1 MFRRPPPPPPPP
13 AFGPFDGVLLVDK
26 PAGPTSHDVV
36 YKIRKGFGI
45 EKVGHGGTLDPGATG
60 LLIIL
65 LGKAT
70 KLSDRIMGGDKT
82 YTGVLRLGASTDTQ
96 DDEGDVIA
104 RGDPSGV
111 TSEALAAAMR
121 ELTGDI
127 YQTPPMVSAV
137 KKDGVRLYKIARSGA
152 EVERDQRFVHI
163 YEFTATGNLPQT
175 ANREPQT
182 VNCEPQTANCELRTA
197 NCELR
202 TANCEPQ
209 TANCEPQTANCEP
222 QTANCKPQTA
232 NCKLRTANCKLL
244 DIPIRVRCTKGVY
257 IRTLC
262 HDVGEALGCHGHLS
276 GLRRLRSGRF
286 DVADAAP
293 LADLLAL
300 SRDGLAARVIP
311 MTKLL
316 GSLA

>member
-26 PAGPTSHDVV
+26 PAGITSHDVV

-60 LLIIL
+60 LLVIL

-82 YTGVLRLGASTDTQ
+82 YIGTLRLGASTDTQ
-96 DDEGDVIA
+96 DSDGEITA

-111 TSEALAAAMR
+111 TPEALAAAMA

-137 KKDGVRLYKIARSGA
+137 KKDGVPLYKIARKGG
-152 EVERDQRFVHI
+152 EVEREQRFVHI
-163 YEFTATGNLPQT
+163 YEFTATGNLST
-175 ANREPQT
+175 CDTRLATED
-182 VNCEPQTANCELRTA
+182 EHPQTANCEL
-197 NCELR
+197 
-202 TANCEPQ
+202 
-209 TANCEPQTANCEP
+209 
-222 QTANCKPQTA
+222 QTA
-232 NCKLRTANCKLL
+232 NCKLQTCNLR
-244 DIPIRVRCTKGVY
+244 DVPIRVRCTKGVY

-262 HDVGEALGCHGHLS
+262 HDVGEALGCHGHLT

-286 DVADAAP
+286 DIADAAP
-293 LADLLAL
+293 LAELLAL
-300 SRDGLAARVIP
+300 SRDELATRVVP
-311 MTKLL
+311 MLKLQ
-316 GSLA
+316 GSLS

>member
-1 MFRRPPPPPPPP
+1 MFRRFSAPPPPPPPP

-26 PAGPTSHDVV
+26 PAGLTSHDVV

-60 LLIIL
+60 LLVIL

-82 YTGVLRLGASTDTQ
+82 YTGILRLGASTDTQ
-96 DDEGDVIA
+96 DSDGSVTTT
-104 RGDPSGV
+104 GDPSGV
-111 TSEALAAAMR
+111 TPEALAAAMR

-137 KKDGVRLYKIARSGA
+137 KMDGVRLYKIARKGG
-152 EVERDQRFVHI
+152 EVEREQRFVHI
-163 YEFTATGNLPQT
+163 YEFTATADLGTCDVKQISETRKREIAENDPPA
-175 ANREPQT
+175 ANDEPKT
-182 VNCEPQTANCELRTA
+182 FSVR
-197 NCELR
+197 
-202 TANCEPQ
+202 
-209 TANCEPQTANCEP
+209 
-222 QTANCKPQTA
+222 
-232 NCKLRTANCKLL
+232 
-244 DIPIRVRCTKGVY
+244 DVPIRVRCTKGVY

-262 HDVGEALGCHGHLS
+262 HDVGEALGCHGHLT

-286 DVADAAP
+286 DIADAAP

-300 SRDGLAARVIP
+300 SRDELARHVIP
-311 MTKLL
+311 MLKLQ

>member
-1 MFRRPPPPPPPP
+1 MFRRLPPPPPPPP

-26 PAGPTSHDVV
+26 PAGITSHDVV

-45 EKVGHGGTLDPGATG
+45 DKVGHGGTLDPGATG
-60 LLIIL
+60 LLVIL

-82 YTGVLRLGASTDTQ
+82 YTGTLRLGASTDTQ
-96 DDEGDVIA
+96 DSDGEVTA
-104 RGDPSGV
+104 RGDPSSV
-111 TSEALAAAMR
+111 TPEALAAAMA

-137 KKDGVRLYKIARSGA
+137 KKDGVPLYKIARKGG
-152 EVERDQRFVHI
+152 EVEREQRFVHI
-163 YEFTATGNLPQT
+163 YEFTATGNLSPCDTTGATEDDPPQT
-175 ANREPQT
+175 ANGEPQPC
-182 VNCEPQTANCELRTA
+182 NLRSV
-197 NCELR
+197 
-202 TANCEPQ
+202 
-209 TANCEPQTANCEP
+209 
-222 QTANCKPQTA
+222 
-232 NCKLRTANCKLL
+232 
-244 DIPIRVRCTKGVY
+244 PIRVRCTKGVY

-262 HDVGEALGCHGHLS
+262 HDVGEALGCHGHLT

-286 DVADAAP
+286 DIADAAP

-300 SRDGLAARVIP
+300 SRDELATRVIP
-311 MTKLL
+311 MLKLQ

>member
-1 MFRRPPPPPPPP
+1 MFRRFSPPPPPPPPP

-26 PAGPTSHDVV
+26 PAGITSHDVV
-36 YKIRKGFGI
+36 YKIRKGFAI
-45 EKVGHGGTLDPGATG
+45 DKVGHGGTLDPGATG

-82 YTGVLRLGASTDTQ
+82 YTGILRLGASTDTQ
-96 DDEGDVIA
+96 DSDGSVTA
-104 RGDPSGV
+104 TGDPSGV
-111 TSEALAAAMR
+111 TAEALAAAMR

-137 KKDGVRLYKIARSGA
+137 KMDGVRLYKIARKGG
-152 EVERDQRFVHI
+152 EVEREQRFVHI
-163 YEFTATGNLPQT
+163 YEFTATGAAQH
-175 ANREPQT
+175 AEI
-182 VNCEPQTANCELRTA
+182 
-197 NCELR
+197 
-202 TANCEPQ
+202 
-209 TANCEPQTANCEP
+209 
-222 QTANCKPQTA
+222 KPKEHRA
-232 NCKLRTANCKLL
+232 EAAESVEASVSSVPSVSNSGAGAGAAAVELL
-244 DIPIRVRCTKGVY
+244 DVPIRVRCTKGVY

-262 HDVGEALGCHGHLS
+262 HDVGEAVGCHGHLT

-300 SRDGLAARVIP
+300 SRDELASRVIP
-311 MTKLL
+311 MLKLQ

>member
-26 PAGPTSHDVV
+26 PAGITSHDVV

-60 LLIIL
+60 LLVIL

-82 YTGVLRLGASTDTQ
+82 YIGTLRLGASTDTQ
-96 DDEGDVIA
+96 DSDGEITA

-111 TSEALAAAMR
+111 TPEALAAAMA

-137 KKDGVRLYKIARSGA
+137 KKDGVPLYKIARKGG
-152 EVERDQRFVHI
+152 EVEREQRFVHI
-163 YEFTATGNLPQT
+163 YEFSATQSPSPAGSDGKTHAEFAESAEVSSSAGAAPT
-175 ANREPQT
+175 STP
-182 VNCEPQTANCELRTA
+182 
-197 NCELR
+197 
-202 TANCEPQ
+202 
-209 TANCEPQTANCEP
+209 
-222 QTANCKPQTA
+222 
-232 NCKLRTANCKLL
+232 LL
-244 DIPIRVRCTKGVY
+244 DVPIRVRCTKGVY

-262 HDVGEALGCHGHLS
+262 HDVGEALGCHGHLT

-286 DVADAAP
+286 DIADAAP
-293 LADLLAL
+293 LAELLAL
-300 SRDGLAARVIP
+300 SRDELATRVVP
-311 MTKLL
+311 MLKLQ
-316 GSLA
+316 GSLS

>member
-1 MFRRPPPPPPPP
+1 MFHRPYPVSPPPPP

-26 PAGPTSHDVV
+26 PAGLTSHDVV
-36 YKIRKGFGI
+36 YKVRKGFGI

-60 LLIIL
+60 LLVIL

-82 YTGVLRLGASTDTQ
+82 YTGILRLGASTDTQ
-96 DDEGDVIA
+96 DSDGSVTA
-104 RGDPSGV
+104 TGDPSGV
-111 TSEALAAAMR
+111 TAEALAAAMR

-137 KKDGVRLYKIARSGA
+137 KMDGVRLYKIARKGG
-152 EVERDQRFVHI
+152 EVEREQRFVHI
-163 YEFTATGNLPQT
+163 YEFTATGAAQHAEITPK
-175 ANREPQT
+175 EPHAESAES
-182 VNCEPQTANCELRTA
+182 VEASVSSVPSVSDSGAI
-197 NCELR
+197 
-202 TANCEPQ
+202 PI
-209 TANCEPQTANCEP
+209 
-222 QTANCKPQTA
+222 
-232 NCKLRTANCKLL
+232 L
-244 DIPIRVRCTKGVY
+244 DVPIRVRCTKGVY

-262 HDVGEALGCHGHLS
+262 HDVGEALGCHGHLT

-286 DVADAAP
+286 DIADATP

-300 SRDGLAARVIP
+300 SRDELAKHVIP
-311 MTKLL
+311 MLKLQ